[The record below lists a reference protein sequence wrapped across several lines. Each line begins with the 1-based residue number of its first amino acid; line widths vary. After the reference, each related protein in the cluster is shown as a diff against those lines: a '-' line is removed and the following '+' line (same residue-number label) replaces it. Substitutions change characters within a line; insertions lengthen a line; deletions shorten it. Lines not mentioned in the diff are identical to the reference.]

1 MRRRHLGNF
10 LIKRT
15 MQLRLTIKFLLIT
28 LVLFFISGWVE
39 FITIWPVIEEFVPNA
54 VQGQL
59 LSQLIFKLVMS
70 GIPLLIIFIVTGIM
84 ITHRIAGPLHRIE
97 QTLTRFSEGKSVAD
111 IHIRRKDELHD
122 LVQKLNMIIA
132 QYTKKKH

>member
-1 MRRRHLGNF
+1 MKRRRLRNF
-10 LIKRT
+10 LIKQT

-39 FITIWPVIEEFVPNA
+39 FITIWPVIEGFVPNA
-54 VQGQL
+54 VQEQL
-59 LSQLIFKLVMS
+59 LSHMIFRLVMS
-70 GIPLLIIFIVTGIM
+70 SIPLLIIFIVAGMM
-84 ITHRIAGPLHRIE
+84 ITHRIAGPLSRIE
-97 QTLTRFSEGKSVAD
+97 QTLTRCSEGKSVAD